1 MFEGKALILCF
12 PYAWRCEM
20 TLHLVDCVMSAGWLW
35 AAGSLYG
42 VDGGQEGIVLREQS
56 SFD

>member
-1 MFEGKALILCF
+1 
-12 PYAWRCEM
+12 M